1 MALGIFDIVFKVTGA
16 SDAVQALKN
25 IKSEAKQTA
34 DTFEQAK
41 SSTESLGNQFKG
53 LLAGAAVAGFA
64 KSAIDAAVQF
74 DSMQRSLATTVGSTE
89 ELNAQMERLRKVA
102 LSPGIDLKQTI
113 DGFTRLRSTGK
124 FSAKEAE
131 DGLAGIANAVASVG
145 APAQTVERVVTAISQ
160 IAGGLQV
167 SQEEL
172 GQLREALPSFGVL
185 MERAFGT
192 TNAEQ
197 INKMGISAENAAK
210 KLLSAFSQGPRA
222 AAGLQTALDNIND
235 TYTNMQ
241 VSIGNLLATMLMAF
255 GPSVTS
261 AMETVTNAVKE
272 ISKQGT
278 ILNNVFK
285 VFIAFGLAALVVDL
299 ALKFGVFVDAVIKAI
314 AAVRA
319 LGMTALIAKAFVS
332 PEAAIASAVAAAGL
346 AVGAAVLFDQI
357 MKGLK
362 PIEVQATGGTGTGKG
377 KPGDLLPPAVKDIG
391 KAADA
396 AASAGKSTEGKGGGG
411 LIGTMVAI
419 AEYAARM
426 QAAFVDMAKSM
437 EGHLFEIA
445 KNTGSTRDLLDLRK
459 QTFGGGRL
467 GAIGVTASEIAT
479 AGNNPTNVG
488 GVGIIP
494 QTLIPASTDLE
505 RSMRKMMI
513 QAGRQN
519 LVTEMRRI

>member
-16 SDAVQALKN
+16 GDAVQSLKN
-25 IKSEAKQTA
+25 IKTEAKSTA
-34 DTFEQAK
+34 DGLDKTKQ
-41 SSTESLGNQFKG
+41 STDALGKQFQG
-53 LLAGAAVAGFA
+53 LLAGAAIAGFA

-74 DSMQRSLATTVGSTE
+74 DSMQRSLATTVGSTD

-145 APAQTVERVVTAISQ
+145 APAATVERVVTAISQ

-167 SQEEL
+167 NQEEL
-172 GQLREALPSFGVL
+172 NQLREALPSFGVL

-192 TNAEQ
+192 ANAEQ
-197 INKMGISAENAAK
+197 INKMGISAEKAAK
-210 KLLSAFSQGPRA
+210 KLLTAFSEGPKA

-235 TYTNMQ
+235 TYVNMQ

-255 GPSVTS
+255 GPTVTS
-261 AMETVTNAVKE
+261 AMESVTNAVKE

-278 ILNNVFK
+278 ILNTVFK
-285 VFIAFGLAALVVDL
+285 AFIAFGLAALVVDL

-346 AVGAAVLFDQI
+346 AVGAALIFDQI
-357 MKGLK
+357 MKGIK
-362 PIEVQATGGTGTGKG
+362 PIEVQATGGTASGKAG
-377 KPGDLLPPAVKDIG
+377 NLLPPAMKDIG
-391 KAADA
+391 GAADTA
-396 AASAGKSTEGKGGGG
+396 AKAGKSTEGKGGG
-411 LIGTMVAI
+411 LINTMVDI
-419 AEYAARM
+419 AAYAARM

-467 GAIGVTASEIAT
+467 GAIGVTASELN
-479 AGNNPTNVG
+479 AGNNATNQG

-505 RSMRKMMI
+505 RAMRKMMI
-513 QAGRQN
+513 QQGRQN

>member
-16 SDAVQALKN
+16 GDAVQSLKN
-25 IKSEAKQTA
+25 IKTEAKSAA
-34 DTFEQAK
+34 DSLDKTKQ
-41 SSTESLGNQFKG
+41 STETLGKQFQG
-53 LLAGAAVAGFA
+53 LLAGAAIAGFA

-74 DSMQRSLATTVGSTE
+74 DSMQRSLATTVGSTD

-145 APAQTVERVVTAISQ
+145 APAATVERVVTAISQ

-167 SQEEL
+167 NQEEL
-172 GQLREALPSFGVL
+172 NQLREALPSFGVL

-192 TNAEQ
+192 ANAEQ
-197 INKMGISAENAAK
+197 INKMGISAEKAAK
-210 KLLSAFSQGPRA
+210 KLLTSFSEGPKA

-235 TYTNMQ
+235 TYVNMQ

-255 GPSVTS
+255 GPTVTS
-261 AMETVTNAVKE
+261 AMESVTNAVKE

-278 ILNNVFK
+278 ILNTVFK
-285 VFIAFGLAALVVDL
+285 AFIAFGLAALVVDL

-346 AVGAAVLFDQI
+346 AVGAALIFDQI
-357 MKGLK
+357 MKGIK
-362 PIEVQATGGTGTGKG
+362 PIEVQATGGTAAGKAG
-377 KPGDLLPPAVKDIG
+377 NLLPPAMKDIG
-391 KAADA
+391 GAADTA
-396 AASAGKSTEGKGGGG
+396 AKAGKSTEGKGGG
-411 LIGTMVAI
+411 LINTMVDI
-419 AEYAARM
+419 AAYAARM

-467 GAIGVTASEIAT
+467 GAIGVTAAELN
-479 AGNNPTNVG
+479 AGNNATNQG

-505 RSMRKMMI
+505 RAMRKMMI
-513 QAGRQN
+513 QQGRQN

>member
-16 SDAVQALKN
+16 GDAVQSLKN
-25 IKSEAKQTA
+25 IKTEAKSAA
-34 DTFEQAK
+34 DSLDKTKQ
-41 SSTESLGNQFKG
+41 STETLGKQFQG
-53 LLAGAAVAGFA
+53 LLAGAAIAGFA

-74 DSMQRSLATTVGSTE
+74 DSMQRSLATTVGSTD

-145 APAQTVERVVTAISQ
+145 APAATVERVVTAISQ

-167 SQEEL
+167 NQEEL
-172 GQLREALPSFGVL
+172 NQLREALPSFGVL

-192 TNAEQ
+192 ANAEQ
-197 INKMGISAENAAK
+197 INKMGISAEKAAK
-210 KLLSAFSQGPRA
+210 KLLTAFSEGPKA

-235 TYTNMQ
+235 TYVNMQ

-255 GPSVTS
+255 GPTVTS
-261 AMETVTNAVKE
+261 AMESVTNAVKE

-278 ILNNVFK
+278 ILNTVFK
-285 VFIAFGLAALVVDL
+285 AFIAFGLAALVVDL

-346 AVGAAVLFDQI
+346 AVGAALIFDQI
-357 MKGLK
+357 MKGIK
-362 PIEVQATGGTGTGKG
+362 PIEVQATGGTAAGKAG
-377 KPGDLLPPAVKDIG
+377 NLLPPAMKDIG
-391 KAADA
+391 GAADTA
-396 AASAGKSTEGKGGGG
+396 AKAGKSTEGKGGG
-411 LIGTMVAI
+411 LINTMVDI
-419 AEYAARM
+419 AAYAARM

-467 GAIGVTASEIAT
+467 GAIGVTAAELN
-479 AGNNPTNVG
+479 AGNNATNQG

-505 RSMRKMMI
+505 RAMRKMMI
-513 QAGRQN
+513 QQGRQN

>member
-16 SDAVQALKN
+16 GDAVQSLKN
-25 IKSEAKQTA
+25 IKTEAKSAA
-34 DTFEQAK
+34 DSLDKTKQ
-41 SSTESLGNQFKG
+41 STDALGKQFQG
-53 LLAGAAVAGFA
+53 LLAGAAIAGFA

-74 DSMQRSLATTVGSTE
+74 DSMQRSLATTVGSTD

-145 APAQTVERVVTAISQ
+145 APAATVERVVTAISQ

-167 SQEEL
+167 NQEEL
-172 GQLREALPSFGVL
+172 NQLREALPSFGVL

-192 TNAEQ
+192 ANAEQ
-197 INKMGISAENAAK
+197 INKMGISAEKAAK
-210 KLLSAFSQGPRA
+210 KLLTSFSEGPKA

-235 TYTNMQ
+235 TYVNMQ

-255 GPSVTS
+255 GPTVTS
-261 AMETVTNAVKE
+261 AMESVTNAVKE

-278 ILNNVFK
+278 ILNTVFK
-285 VFIAFGLAALVVDL
+285 AFIAFGLAALVVDL

-346 AVGAAVLFDQI
+346 AVGAALIFDQI
-357 MKGLK
+357 MKGIK
-362 PIEVQATGGTGTGKG
+362 PIEVQATGGTAAGKAG
-377 KPGDLLPPAVKDIG
+377 NLLPPAMKDIG
-391 KAADA
+391 GAADTA
-396 AASAGKSTEGKGGGG
+396 AKAGKSTEGKGGG
-411 LIGTMVAI
+411 LINTMVDI
-419 AEYAARM
+419 AAYAARM

-467 GAIGVTASEIAT
+467 GAIGVTASELN
-479 AGNNPTNVG
+479 AGNNATNQG

-505 RSMRKMMI
+505 RAMRKMMI
-513 QAGRQN
+513 QQGRQN

>member
-16 SDAVQALKN
+16 GDAVQSLKN
-25 IKSEAKQTA
+25 IKTEAKSTA
-34 DTFEQAK
+34 DGLDKTKQ
-41 SSTESLGNQFKG
+41 STDALGKQFQG
-53 LLAGAAVAGFA
+53 LLAGAAIAGFA

-74 DSMQRSLATTVGSTE
+74 DSMQRSLATTVGSTD

-145 APAQTVERVVTAISQ
+145 APAATVERVVTAISQ

-167 SQEEL
+167 NQEEL
-172 GQLREALPSFGVL
+172 NQLREALPSFGVL

-192 TNAEQ
+192 ANAEQ
-197 INKMGISAENAAK
+197 INKMGISAEKAAK
-210 KLLSAFSQGPRA
+210 KLLTAFSEGPKA

-235 TYTNMQ
+235 TYVNMQ

-255 GPSVTS
+255 GPTVTS
-261 AMETVTNAVKE
+261 AMESVTNAVKE

-278 ILNNVFK
+278 ILNTVFK
-285 VFIAFGLAALVVDL
+285 AFIAFGLAALVVDL

-346 AVGAAVLFDQI
+346 AVGAALIFDQI
-357 MKGLK
+357 MKGIK
-362 PIEVQATGGTGTGKG
+362 PIEVQATGGTAAGKAG
-377 KPGDLLPPAVKDIG
+377 NLLPPAMKDIG
-391 KAADA
+391 GAADTA
-396 AASAGKSTEGKGGGG
+396 AKAGKSTEGKGGG
-411 LIGTMVAI
+411 LINTMVDI
-419 AEYAARM
+419 AAYAARM

-467 GAIGVTASEIAT
+467 GAIGVTAAELN
-479 AGNNPTNVG
+479 AGNNATNQG

-505 RSMRKMMI
+505 RAMRKMMI
-513 QAGRQN
+513 QQGRQN

>member
-16 SDAVQALKN
+16 GDAVQSLKN
-25 IKSEAKQTA
+25 IKTEAKSAA
-34 DTFEQAK
+34 DSLDKTKQ
-41 SSTESLGNQFKG
+41 STETLGKQFQG
-53 LLAGAAVAGFA
+53 LLAGAAIAGFA

-74 DSMQRSLATTVGSTE
+74 DSMQRSLATTVGSTD

-145 APAQTVERVVTAISQ
+145 APAATVERVVTAISQ

-167 SQEEL
+167 NQEEL
-172 GQLREALPSFGVL
+172 NQLREALPSFGVL

-192 TNAEQ
+192 ANAEQ
-197 INKMGISAENAAK
+197 INKMGISAEKAAK
-210 KLLSAFSQGPRA
+210 KLLTSFSEGPKA

-235 TYTNMQ
+235 TYVNMQ

-255 GPSVTS
+255 GPTVTS
-261 AMETVTNAVKE
+261 AMESVTSAVKE

-278 ILNNVFK
+278 ILNTVFK
-285 VFIAFGLAALVVDL
+285 AFIAFGLAALVVDL

-346 AVGAAVLFDQI
+346 AVGAALIFDQI
-357 MKGLK
+357 MKGIK
-362 PIEVQATGGTGTGKG
+362 PIEVQATGGTATGKG
-377 KPGDLLPPAVKDIG
+377 GNLLPPAVIDIG
-391 KAADA
+391 KAAGTA
-396 AASAGKSTEGKGGGG
+396 AGAAKSTEGKGGG
-411 LIGTMVAI
+411 LINTMVDI
-419 AEYAARM
+419 AAYAARM

-467 GAIGVTASEIAT
+467 GAIGVTAAELN
-479 AGNNPTNVG
+479 AGNNATNQG

-505 RSMRKMMI
+505 RAMRKMMI
-513 QAGRQN
+513 QQGRQN

>member
-16 SDAVQALKN
+16 GDAVQALRN

-34 DTFEQAK
+34 DTFDQTK
-41 SSTESLGNQFKG
+41 QSSDALGKQFQG
-53 LLAGAAVAGFA
+53 LLAGAAIAGFA
-64 KSAIDAAVQF
+64 KSALDAAVQF
-74 DSMQRSLATTVGSTE
+74 DSMQRSLATTVGSTD

-145 APAQTVERVVTAISQ
+145 APAATVERVVTAISQ

-167 SQEEL
+167 NQEEL
-172 GQLREALPSFGVL
+172 NQLREALPSFGVL

-192 TNAEQ
+192 ANAEQ
-197 INKMGISAENAAK
+197 INKMGISAEQAAK
-210 KLLSAFSQGPRA
+210 KLLTSFSEGPKA

-235 TYTNMQ
+235 TYVNMQ

-255 GPSVTS
+255 GPTVTS
-261 AMETVTNAVKE
+261 AMESVTNAVKE

-278 ILNNVFK
+278 ILNTVFK
-285 VFIAFGLAALVVDL
+285 AFIAFGLAALVVDL

-346 AVGAAVLFDQI
+346 AVGAALIFDQI
-357 MKGLK
+357 MKGIK
-362 PIEVQATGGTGTGKG
+362 PIEVQATGGSGTK
-377 KPGDLLPPAVKDIG
+377 LLPPPEISRMGGSAQSVPIPSTGGSEK
-391 KAADA
+391 
-396 AASAGKSTEGKGGGG
+396 SAGYG
-411 LIGTMVAI
+411 LANTMMGI
-419 AEYAARM
+419 IEYAAKM
-426 QAAFVDMAKSM
+426 QAAFVDMAKTM
-437 EGHLFEIA
+437 EGQLFEIA

-467 GAIGVTASEIAT
+467 GAIGVTAAEIQS
-479 AGNNPTNVG
+479 AGNNATNQG

-513 QAGRQN
+513 QYGRQQ

>member
-16 SDAVQALKN
+16 GDAVQSLKN
-25 IKSEAKQTA
+25 IKTEAKSTA
-34 DTFEQAK
+34 DGLDKTKQ
-41 SSTESLGNQFKG
+41 STDALGKQFQG
-53 LLAGAAVAGFA
+53 LLAGAAIAGFA

-74 DSMQRSLATTVGSTE
+74 DSMQRSLATTVGSTD

-145 APAQTVERVVTAISQ
+145 APAATVERVVTAISQ

-167 SQEEL
+167 NQEEL
-172 GQLREALPSFGVL
+172 NQLREALPSFGVL

-192 TNAEQ
+192 ANAEQ
-197 INKMGISAENAAK
+197 INKMGISAEKAAK
-210 KLLSAFSQGPRA
+210 KLLTAFSEGPKA

-235 TYTNMQ
+235 TYVNMQ

-255 GPSVTS
+255 GPTVTS
-261 AMETVTNAVKE
+261 AMESVTNAVKE

-278 ILNNVFK
+278 ILNTVFK
-285 VFIAFGLAALVVDL
+285 AFIAFGLAALVVDL

-346 AVGAAVLFDQI
+346 AVGAALIFDQI
-357 MKGLK
+357 MKGIK
-362 PIEVQATGGTGTGKG
+362 PIEVQATGGTAAGKAG
-377 KPGDLLPPAVKDIG
+377 NLLPPAMKDIG
-391 KAADA
+391 GAADTA
-396 AASAGKSTEGKGGGG
+396 AKAGKSTEGKGGG
-411 LIGTMVAI
+411 LINTMVDI
-419 AEYAARM
+419 AAYAARM

-467 GAIGVTASEIAT
+467 GAIGVTASELN
-479 AGNNPTNVG
+479 AGNNATNQG

-505 RSMRKMMI
+505 RAMRKMMI
-513 QAGRQN
+513 QQGRQN

>member
-16 SDAVQALKN
+16 GDAVQSLKN
-25 IKSEAKQTA
+25 IKTEAKSTA
-34 DTFEQAK
+34 DGLDKTKQ
-41 SSTESLGNQFKG
+41 STDALGKQFQG
-53 LLAGAAVAGFA
+53 LLAGAAIAGFA

-74 DSMQRSLATTVGSTE
+74 DSMQRSLATTVGSTD

-145 APAQTVERVVTAISQ
+145 APAATVERVVTAISQ

-167 SQEEL
+167 NQEEL
-172 GQLREALPSFGVL
+172 NQLREALPSFGVL

-192 TNAEQ
+192 ANAEQ
-197 INKMGISAENAAK
+197 INKMGISAEKAAK
-210 KLLSAFSQGPRA
+210 RLLTSFSEGPKA

-235 TYTNMQ
+235 TYVNMQ

-255 GPSVTS
+255 GPTVTS
-261 AMETVTNAVKE
+261 AMESVTNAVKE

-278 ILNNVFK
+278 ILNTVFK
-285 VFIAFGLAALVVDL
+285 AFIAFGLAALVVDL

-346 AVGAAVLFDQI
+346 AVGAALIFDQI
-357 MKGLK
+357 MKGIK
-362 PIEVQATGGTGTGKG
+362 PIEVQATGGTAAGKAG
-377 KPGDLLPPAVKDIG
+377 NLLPPAMKDIG
-391 KAADA
+391 GAADTA
-396 AASAGKSTEGKGGGG
+396 AKAGKSTEGKGGG
-411 LIGTMVAI
+411 LINTMVDI
-419 AEYAARM
+419 AAYAARM

-467 GAIGVTASEIAT
+467 GAIGVTASELN
-479 AGNNPTNVG
+479 AGNNATNQG

-505 RSMRKMMI
+505 RAMRKMMI
-513 QAGRQN
+513 QQGRQN

>member
-16 SDAVQALKN
+16 GDAVQALRN

-34 DTFEQAK
+34 DTFDQTK
-41 SSTESLGNQFKG
+41 QSSDALGKQFQG
-53 LLAGAAVAGFA
+53 LLAGAAIAGFA

-74 DSMQRSLATTVGSTE
+74 DSMQRSLATTVGSTD

-145 APAQTVERVVTAISQ
+145 APAATVERVVTAISQ

-167 SQEEL
+167 NQEEL
-172 GQLREALPSFGVL
+172 NQLREALPSFGVL

-192 TNAEQ
+192 ANAEQ
-197 INKMGISAENAAK
+197 INKMGISAEKAAK
-210 KLLSAFSQGPRA
+210 KLLTSFSEGPKA

-235 TYTNMQ
+235 TYVNMQ

-255 GPSVTS
+255 GPTVTS
-261 AMETVTNAVKE
+261 AMESVTNAVKE

-278 ILNNVFK
+278 ILNTVFK
-285 VFIAFGLAALVVDL
+285 AFIAFGLAALVVDL

-346 AVGAAVLFDQI
+346 AVGAALIFDQI
-357 MKGLK
+357 MKGIK
-362 PIEVQATGGTGTGKG
+362 PIEVQATGGTAAGKAG
-377 KPGDLLPPAVKDIG
+377 NLLPPAMKDIG
-391 KAADA
+391 GAADTA
-396 AASAGKSTEGKGGGG
+396 AKAGKSTEGKGGGG

-467 GAIGVTASEIAT
+467 GAIGVTAAEIQS
-479 AGNNPTNVG
+479 AGNNATNQG

-513 QAGRQN
+513 QYGRQQ

>member
-1 MALGIFDIVFKVTGA
+1 MALGIFDIIFKVSGA
-16 SDAVQALKN
+16 GDAVQSLRN
-25 IKSEAKQTA
+25 IKTEAKSTA
-34 DTFEQAK
+34 DGLDKTKQ
-41 SSTESLGNQFKG
+41 STDALGKQFQG
-53 LLAGAAVAGFA
+53 LLAGAAIAGFA

-74 DSMQRSLATTVGSTE
+74 DSMQRSLATTVGSTD

-145 APAQTVERVVTAISQ
+145 APAATVERVVTAISQ

-167 SQEEL
+167 NQEEL
-172 GQLREALPSFGVL
+172 NQLREALPSFGVL

-192 TNAEQ
+192 ANAEQ
-197 INKMGISAENAAK
+197 INKMGISAEKAAK
-210 KLLSAFSQGPRA
+210 KLLTSFSEGPKA

-235 TYTNMQ
+235 TYVNMQ

-255 GPSVTS
+255 GPTVTS
-261 AMETVTNAVKE
+261 AMESVTNAVKE

-278 ILNNVFK
+278 ILNTVFK
-285 VFIAFGLAALVVDL
+285 AFIAFGLAALVVDL

-346 AVGAAVLFDQI
+346 AVGAALIFDQI
-357 MKGLK
+357 MKGIK
-362 PIEVQATGGTGTGKG
+362 PIEVQATGGTAAGKAG
-377 KPGDLLPPAVKDIG
+377 NLLPPAMKDIG
-391 KAADA
+391 GAADTA
-396 AASAGKSTEGKGGGG
+396 AKAGKSTEGKGGG
-411 LIGTMVAI
+411 LINTMVDI
-419 AEYAARM
+419 AAYAARM

-467 GAIGVTASEIAT
+467 GAIGVTAAELN
-479 AGNNPTNVG
+479 AGNNATNQG

-505 RSMRKMMI
+505 RAMRKMMI
-513 QAGRQN
+513 QQGRQN

>member
-16 SDAVQALKN
+16 GDAVQSLKN
-25 IKSEAKQTA
+25 IKTEAKSTA
-34 DTFEQAK
+34 DGLDKTKQ
-41 SSTESLGNQFKG
+41 STDALGKQFQG
-53 LLAGAAVAGFA
+53 LLAGAAIAGFA

-74 DSMQRSLATTVGSTE
+74 DSMQRSLATTVGSTD

-145 APAQTVERVVTAISQ
+145 APAATVERVVTAISQ

-167 SQEEL
+167 NQEEL
-172 GQLREALPSFGVL
+172 NQLREALPSFGVL

-192 TNAEQ
+192 ANAEQ
-197 INKMGISAENAAK
+197 INKMGISAEKAAK
-210 KLLSAFSQGPRA
+210 KLLTSFSEGPKA

-235 TYTNMQ
+235 TYVNMQ

-255 GPSVTS
+255 GPTVTS
-261 AMETVTNAVKE
+261 AMESVTNAVKE

-278 ILNNVFK
+278 ILNTVFK
-285 VFIAFGLAALVVDL
+285 AFIAFGLAALVVDL

-346 AVGAAVLFDQI
+346 AVGAALIFDQI
-357 MKGLK
+357 MKGIK
-362 PIEVQATGGTGTGKG
+362 PIEVQATGGTAAGKAG
-377 KPGDLLPPAVKDIG
+377 NLLPPAMKDIG
-391 KAADA
+391 GAADTA
-396 AASAGKSTEGKGGGG
+396 AKAGKSTEGKGGG
-411 LIGTMVAI
+411 LINTMVDI
-419 AEYAARM
+419 AAYAARM

-467 GAIGVTASEIAT
+467 GAIGVTASELAT

>member
-16 SDAVQALKN
+16 GDAVQSLKN
-25 IKSEAKQTA
+25 IKTEAKSTA
-34 DTFEQAK
+34 DGLDKTKQ
-41 SSTESLGNQFKG
+41 STDALGKQFQG
-53 LLAGAAVAGFA
+53 LLAGAAIAGFA

-74 DSMQRSLATTVGSTE
+74 DSMQRSLATTVGSTD

-145 APAQTVERVVTAISQ
+145 APAATVERVVTAISQ

-167 SQEEL
+167 NQEEL
-172 GQLREALPSFGVL
+172 NQLREALPSFGVL

-192 TNAEQ
+192 ANAEQ
-197 INKMGISAENAAK
+197 INKMGISAEKAAK
-210 KLLSAFSQGPRA
+210 KLLTSFSEGPKA

-235 TYTNMQ
+235 TYVNMQ

-255 GPSVTS
+255 GPTVTS
-261 AMETVTNAVKE
+261 AMESVTNAVKE

-278 ILNNVFK
+278 ILNTVFK
-285 VFIAFGLAALVVDL
+285 AFIAFGLAALVVDL

-346 AVGAAVLFDQI
+346 AVGAALIFDQI
-357 MKGLK
+357 MKGIK
-362 PIEVQATGGTGTGKG
+362 PIEVQATGGTAAGKAG
-377 KPGDLLPPAVKDIG
+377 NLLPPAMKDIG
-391 KAADA
+391 GAADTA
-396 AASAGKSTEGKGGGG
+396 AKAGKSTEGKGGG
-411 LIGTMVAI
+411 LINTMVDI
-419 AEYAARM
+419 AAYAARM

-467 GAIGVTASEIAT
+467 GAIGVTASELN
-479 AGNNPTNVG
+479 AGNNATNEG

-505 RSMRKMMI
+505 RAMRKMMI
-513 QAGRQN
+513 QQGRQN

>member
-16 SDAVQALKN
+16 GDAVQSLKN
-25 IKSEAKQTA
+25 IKTEAKSTA
-34 DTFEQAK
+34 DGLDKTKQ
-41 SSTESLGNQFKG
+41 STDALGKQFQG
-53 LLAGAAVAGFA
+53 LLAGAAIAGFA

-74 DSMQRSLATTVGSTE
+74 DSMQRSLATTVGSTD

-145 APAQTVERVVTAISQ
+145 APAATVERVVTAISQ

-167 SQEEL
+167 NQEEL
-172 GQLREALPSFGVL
+172 NQLREALPSFGVL

-192 TNAEQ
+192 ANAEQ
-197 INKMGISAENAAK
+197 INKMGISAEKAAK
-210 KLLSAFSQGPRA
+210 KLLTSFSEGPKA

-235 TYTNMQ
+235 TYVNMQ

-255 GPSVTS
+255 GPTVTS
-261 AMETVTNAVKE
+261 AMESVTNAVKE

-278 ILNNVFK
+278 ILNTVFK
-285 VFIAFGLAALVVDL
+285 AFIAFGLAALVVDL

-346 AVGAAVLFDQI
+346 AVGAALIFDQI
-357 MKGLK
+357 MKGIK
-362 PIEVQATGGTGTGKG
+362 PIEVQATGGTAAGKAG
-377 KPGDLLPPAVKDIG
+377 NLLPPAMKDIG
-391 KAADA
+391 GAADTA
-396 AASAGKSTEGKGGGG
+396 AKAGKSTEGKGGG
-411 LIGTMVAI
+411 LINTMVDI
-419 AEYAARM
+419 AAYAARM

-467 GAIGVTASEIAT
+467 GAIGVTAAELN
-479 AGNNPTNVG
+479 AGNNATNQG

-505 RSMRKMMI
+505 RAMRKMMI
-513 QAGRQN
+513 QQGRQN